1 LPVPRLMVGTAA
13 LALTLTGCTPTDPA
27 GGRGAQATAPAL
39 PAVAPARA
47 AAPEPPPLTPEE
59 QRVRVLI
66 TQVEAAYARGSADY
80 QKGALA
86 DAKAEFDRAVDL
98 MLSSGINIKGNAE
111 LQDEFDKIVD
121 QVNAL
126 EMEALKQGNGF
137 VPKEEITPSEAA
149 SDITFASDPNLVA
162 KATADLATTKSD
174 LPLVVNDYVATYI
187 NFFANTQK
195 GHNTLLHSFE
205 RSGHYKAMIQRI
217 LAEEGVPQDLIY
229 LAVAESGFQ
238 PQAVNR
244 RSRAGGMWQFMPGPY
259 YGLKRDVYVDER
271 FDPEKSTRAYA
282 RYMKFLYDQL
292 GDWYLAMAAYD
303 HGAGNI
309 QHEVAKTGYADFW
322 ELYKR
327 NELPRETANYVPEI
341 LAAIIVANHPDQYG
355 FTDVTLDPPILT
367 DTVTINYAIDLRL
380 VSDLV
385 GSPVDEIEALNP
397 SLLRMVTPPDTAFDL
412 HLPAGTA
419 TLFDQRV
426 ALVPEARRNSWRYHP
441 VVAGDTLASVAE
453 GYRVSAAELAD
464 VNQLEAGDSIASV
477 EALVVPVPPAAEP
490 SAHTRLYTVHRGD
503 TLVTI
508 ADRFGVSLSQ
518 LRRWNAIPSGIR
530 VVPGRRLRVAEPA
543 AVSTST
549 RHRHETSTGGSRTGS
564 EGGSAAH
571 TSAPS
576 PKRGEAPSAHR
587 SSRRETGGSGSP
599 APKKGSS
606 RTAKTGSGT
615 KATRTHKASR
625 KPGGTTKASQ

>member
-1 LPVPRLMVGTAA
+1 M
-13 LALTLTGCTPTDPA
+13 
-27 GGRGAQATAPAL
+27 
-39 PAVAPARA
+39 
-47 AAPEPPPLTPEE
+47 
-59 QRVRVLI
+59 LI

-80 QKGALA
+80 QKGSLPE
-86 DAKAEFDRAVDL
+86 AKTEFDRAVDL
-98 MLSSGINIKGNAE
+98 MLSSGIDIKGNAE
-111 LQDEFDKIVD
+111 LQDEFDKVVD

-137 VPKEEITPSEAA
+137 VPKEELTPSEAA

-195 GHNTLLHSFE
+195 GHNTLMHSFE

-259 YGLKRDVYVDER
+259 YGLKRDAYVDER

-327 NELPRETANYVPEI
+327 NELPRETSNYVPEI

-367 DTVTINYAIDLRL
+367 DTVTINYSIDLRL

-397 SLLRMVTPPDTAFDL
+397 SLLRMVTPPDSPFDL

-426 ALVPEARRNSWRYHP
+426 ALIPEARRNSWRYHT
-441 VVAGDTLASVAE
+441 VVAGDTLASIAE
-453 GYRVSAAELAD
+453 EYRVSTAELASA
-464 VNQLEAGDSIASV
+464 NQLEAGAGIASI

-490 SAHTRLYTVHRGD
+490 STHTRLYTVRRGD

-518 LRRWNAIPSGIR
+518 LRRWNAIPTGIR
-530 VVPGRRLRVAEPA
+530 VVAGRRLRVAEPTPA
-543 AVSTST
+543 GTST
-549 RHRHETSTGGSRTGS
+549 RHRHKTSAEGSRTGPV
-564 EGGSAAH
+564 GGSAARKGASG
-571 TSAPS
+571 SAS
-576 PKRGEAPSAHR
+576 GAPSAAHR
-587 SSRRETGGSGSP
+587 NPGATAGRTGSRAPRNSSSHM
-599 APKKGSS
+599 
-606 RTAKTGSGT
+606 AKTGSGPG
-615 KATRTHKASR
+615 KSAAHRSTHKSSSTA
-625 KPGGTTKASQ
+625 KASQ